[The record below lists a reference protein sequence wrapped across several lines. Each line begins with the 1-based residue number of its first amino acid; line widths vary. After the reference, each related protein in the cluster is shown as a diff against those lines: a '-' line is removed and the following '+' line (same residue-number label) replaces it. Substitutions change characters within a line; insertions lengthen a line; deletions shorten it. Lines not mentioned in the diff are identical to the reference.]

1 MPSKR
6 KNPEFASTWEPSLGL
21 FSCTK
26 GLAIMTEMSDYVK
39 KVLADAPP
47 LDDERRERLTQIFA
61 NWQERG

>member
-1 MPSKR
+1 M
-6 KNPEFASTWEPSLGL
+6 GL